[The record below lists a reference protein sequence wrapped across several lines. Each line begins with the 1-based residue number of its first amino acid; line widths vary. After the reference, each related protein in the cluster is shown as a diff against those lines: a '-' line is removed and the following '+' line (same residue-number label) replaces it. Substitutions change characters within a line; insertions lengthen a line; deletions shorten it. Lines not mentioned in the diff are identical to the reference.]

1 MPTAKSQSVESVRQ
15 TLRDAIKESLKIFT
29 PPERI
34 TVSEWADRYRSLSK
48 EETSR
53 PGMWDTSSV
62 PYMKKIMDCFSEET
76 IREIVF
82 LKSTQIGGS
91 EALINMLGYIID
103 QQPSRIYYVLPDDDL
118 CIKFSENRLKRMF
131 LSNREVFKGK
141 VDLKSD

>member
-103 QQPSRIYYVLPDDDL
+103 QQPSRIYYVLPDD
-118 CIKFSENRLKRMF
+118 
-131 LSNREVFKGK
+131 
-141 VDLKSD
+141 

>member
-91 EALINMLGYIID
+91 EALIKSEPHTRDLSRELGEQIVSVY
-103 QQPSRIYYVLPDDDL
+103 RNVYVDTDE
-118 CIKFSENRLKRMF
+118 K
-131 LSNREVFKGK
+131 
-141 VDLKSD
+141 KSVQDSI